1 MDIDESPKS
10 AVQLI
15 TGPLRKSR
23 SWKRIQNSNDNTVK
37 PTYTNGKN
45 ESSKAS
51 NVWYKNLTET
61 NWVKY
66 KSQPYWRVILPINCV
81 LKILSFFTSFIFFN
95 FPFSRGRV
103 AVRGDLR
110 VAARF
115 CKFPYQSLKSSFKI
129 NHTGVIGKLRIR
141 SFSTSLFVTN
151 S

>member
-51 NVWYKNLTET
+51 SVWYKNLTET

-81 LKILSFFTSFIFFN
+81 SKILSFFISFIF
-95 FPFSRGRV
+95 
-103 AVRGDLR
+103 
-110 VAARF
+110 
-115 CKFPYQSLKSSFKI
+115 SFI
-129 NHTGVIGKLRIR
+129 
-141 SFSTSLFVTN
+141 FLFLGEG
-151 S
+151 SQ

>member
-37 PTYTNGKN
+37 PTYTKGKN

-81 LKILSFFTSFIFFN
+81 SKILSFFISFIFSFI
-95 FPFSRGRV
+95 FLF
-103 AVRGDLR
+103 LR
-110 VAARF
+110 EG
-115 CKFPYQSLKSSFKI
+115 SL
-129 NHTGVIGKLRIR
+129 
-141 SFSTSLFVTN
+141 
-151 S
+151 

>member
-66 KSQPYWRVILPINCV
+66 KSQ
-81 LKILSFFTSFIFFN
+81 F
-95 FPFSRGRV
+95 
-103 AVRGDLR
+103 
-110 VAARF
+110 
-115 CKFPYQSLKSSFKI
+115 LKSSHSSPLLFFLLFSFFS
-129 NHTGVIGKLRIR
+129 GKGRFER
-141 SFSTSLFVTN
+141 
-151 S
+151 

>member
-37 PTYTNGKN
+37 PTYG
-45 ESSKAS
+45 SSKAS

-81 LKILSFFTSFIFFN
+81 PKILSFFTSFIFSFI
-95 FPFSRGRV
+95 FLFLGE
-103 AVRGDLR
+103 G
-110 VAARF
+110 
-115 CKFPYQSLKSSFKI
+115 SL
-129 NHTGVIGKLRIR
+129 
-141 SFSTSLFVTN
+141 
-151 S
+151 